1 MGFFG
6 GGGGGTTPVNMVGA
20 STGTAGT
27 AGYVPAPAAG
37 KNTRALFSD
46 ATFQEMPWLPQYKNT
61 GSLYKIYS
69 LNQGSAQGQAGTAK
83 LRIFDLIFAPSDGNV
98 DTLCFRTHTG
108 TISAAINVHVALWE
122 VAEDGT
128 PSTYVIG
135 GNASSG
141 TSASTDVSISVT
153 STPIKR
159 GFYYISGTQDAA
171 ITGGGT
177 IRFNSAAG
185 FPQLNYIGKND
196 MGSGGARGTTFRYT
210 ATTYNQTTHETLTL
224 SNDFT
229 FSLGFEY
236 V

>member
-1 MGFFG
+1 M
-6 GGGGGTTPVNMVGA
+6 TGA
-20 STGTAGT
+20 STSSAGT
-27 AGYVPAPAAG
+27 AGLVPAPAAG
-37 KNTRALFSD
+37 KNTRVLLSD
-46 ATFQEMPWLPQYKNT
+46 ASFQEIPWLPQYKNT
-61 GSLYKIYS
+61 GTSYKIYS
-69 LNQGSAQGQAGTAK
+69 LAQGSAQGQVGTAK

-108 TISAAINVHVALWE
+108 TITSACNVHVALWE

-135 GNASSG
+135 GNQSSG
-141 TSASTDVSISVT
+141 TAASTDISISVT

-171 ITGGGT
+171 IGGGT
-177 IRFNSAAG
+177 IRFNSGVG
-185 FPQLNYIGKND
+185 FPENNYIGANT
-196 MGSGGARGTTFRYT
+196 MGQGGVRGNNFGYT
-210 ATTYNQTTHETLTL
+210 ATTYNQTTHETFSLAVR
-224 SNDFT
+224 FT